1 MMKDY
6 HVLAINPG
14 STSMKFAVYKN
25 EDCILKKTYTYEP
38 AQITRF
44 SAMIEQLDMRRETV
58 AQFIEES
65 GFDVGL
71 LDAVVGRGGVVPPL
85 KAGAYQMNDLLLDR
99 LANRPAGQHASN
111 LGGIL
116 AYELANKLGKPAYI
130 YDAVSV
136 SETKPLATLTGVKG
150 LVRQSRIH
158 ALNVRATAI
167 KEAKALGKPLE
178 KLNLLIVHMGGGVTM
193 AMMEKGRMVD
203 ILLDGEG
210 PMSPERAGRCPLS
223 SLITYCVTNGL
234 DYKTLMKRIRGG
246 GGFVALL
253 GTNSALEVQKKIEEG
268 DIFAQMVYETFAYQV
283 AKSIGEM
290 ATVTSGQVD
299 RIVLT
304 GALAQSKMLVDW
316 VTQRVKFIAPVD
328 VIPGEN
334 EMESLAMGALRVLK
348 GEEEA
353 HVYDE
358 ATDHWDMEKSLQGAL
373 EEYTQMKR
381 GKKVEKLVLMMS
393 DEDSVAIVLR
403 AIQKGEQVP
412 LPDGTVIT
420 ALDDI
425 PRSHKIAIMDV
436 PMGQPVIRYGD
447 EIGYATQPIKA
458 GEWIH
463 VHNMDAE
470 KIM

>member
-1 MMKDY
+1 VKDY

-25 EDCILKKTYTYEP
+25 EECILKKTYTYTPE
-38 AQITRF
+38 QITRF

-58 AQFIEES
+58 EQFIEET
-65 GFDVGL
+65 GLDVSL

-85 KAGAYQMNDLLLDR
+85 KSGAYRMNDLLLDR
-99 LANRPAGQHASN
+99 LSNRPAGQHASN

-116 AYELANKLGKPAYI
+116 AYELANRLGKPAYI

-150 LVRQSRIH
+150 LVRQSRLH

-167 KEAKALGKPLE
+167 KEAKKLGRPLE
-178 KLNLLIVHMGGGVTM
+178 KLNLLVAHLGGGVTM

-253 GTNSALEVQKKIEEG
+253 GTNSALEAQKMMDEG
-268 DIFAQMVYETFAYQV
+268 NEFAALVLETFCYQV

-290 ATVTSGQVD
+290 ATVTSGAVD

-304 GALAQSKMLVDW
+304 GALAQSPRLVEW
-316 VTQRVKFIAPVD
+316 ITQRVKFIAPVD

-334 EMESLAMGALRVLK
+334 EMESLAMGTLRVLK

-353 HVYDE
+353 HEYDE
-358 ATDHWDMEKSLQGAL
+358 ETDSWDMDKSLRLAL
-373 EEYTQMKR
+373 EEYKQMKR
-381 GKKVEKLVLMMS
+381 GNKVEKLVLMMS

-403 AIQKGEQVP
+403 AIKKDEKVP
-412 LPDGTVIT
+412 LPDGTVIE

-447 EIGYATQPIKA
+447 EIGYATQPIRA

>member
-1 MMKDY
+1 MKDY

-25 EDCILKKTYTYEP
+25 EDCILKKTYTYTPE
-38 AQITRF
+38 QITRF

-58 AQFIEES
+58 NQFIQES
-65 GFDVGL
+65 GFDVSL

-85 KAGAYQMNDLLLDR
+85 KSGAYRMNDLLLDR

-150 LVRQSRIH
+150 LVRQSRLH
-158 ALNVRATAI
+158 ALNVRATAF
-167 KEAKALGKPLE
+167 KEAKKLGRPLE
-178 KLNLLIVHMGGGVTM
+178 NVNLLIAHLGGGVTM

-223 SLITYCVTNGL
+223 SLITYCMTNQI

-253 GTNSALEVQKKIEEG
+253 GTTSALEVEKRVAEG
-268 DIFAQMVYETFAYQV
+268 DEFAALVLETFCYQV

-290 ATVTSGQVD
+290 ATVTAGKVD

-304 GALAQSKMLVDW
+304 GALANSQRMVDW
-316 VTQRVKFIAPVD
+316 ITQRVRFIAPVD

-334 EMESLAMGALRVLK
+334 EMESLAMGTLRVLK

-358 ATDHWDMEKSLQGAL
+358 ATDSWDMDKSLQGAL
-373 EEYTQMKR
+373 EEYKQMKR

-393 DEDSVAIVLR
+393 EKDSVAIVLR
-403 AIQKGEQVP
+403 AIQKGEKVP
-412 LPDGTVIT
+412 LPDGRVLE
-420 ALDDI
+420 ALNDI

-436 PMGQPVIRYGD
+436 ALGEPVIRYGD